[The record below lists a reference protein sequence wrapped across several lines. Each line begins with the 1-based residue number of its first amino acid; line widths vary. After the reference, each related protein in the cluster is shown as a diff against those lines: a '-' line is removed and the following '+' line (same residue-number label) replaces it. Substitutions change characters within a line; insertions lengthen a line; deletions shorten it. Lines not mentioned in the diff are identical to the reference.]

1 MAELTPERKAILAKY
16 NTEVSPTSGQLTP
29 EQQAIVA
36 PYNPQQQL
44 VPISEAN
51 LYSQPQ
57 PPLSGVLRSAA
68 QGLTLGFGEE
78 IEAMIR
84 SAIPGG
90 PEYEEVRNQLRQQ
103 ISQFR
108 QQYPGAA
115 ITAEVVGAM
124 ATNLVP
130 GVAALRSGRAAYTAG
145 QGIKTSIPRIG
156 AIGGTEG
163 AIYGVGAS
171 EAGLSD
177 VGQLA
182 SDVVTSAAI
191 GTTAPVAL
199 VGGGRLAKGIFNG
212 VTNFIAERFGTRYSD
227 TVSAY
232 LNSLA
237 MQMGK
242 SVDDIVADIAEGKMI
257 TDNETA
263 NAAIITFI
271 REGGEGANIL
281 LKYIRDRAEKTTGQA
296 VSDIRAALA
305 PGRSDDVLNSYLDD
319 LDRIKTR
326 ESQAYE
332 AVFKNPENQQVTKEI
347 SQNVENIL
355 KRFPEVREELE
366 SIYSARNLVPL
377 FRVDPNGAVSLAR
390 IPSVED
396 ADLAYRILRDEA
408 KKLYVAGSGTRG
420 EVYSGYAETLKN
432 NLDNTY
438 EDLAQT
444 RANYAQQFKQQEA
457 FDEGLASLSK
467 NLDVTRRTLRGYNAE
482 EQTAFRAGVFSAI
495 RDKLRTSKNRTI
507 TNLADEDAKLGELLR
522 FIAPEESLDELNR
535 TLNIAAEARRTAQA
549 APQRA
554 GSQTAVLQRQRQV
567 EAALPVTAQE
577 LRAAVAGDPVA
588 MLNVSKKAVSSM
600 LGDVEISQADRNTI
614 AQIII
619 SEDPNALIRAM
630 GSENAMD
637 QLRQKIYQ
645 MANTISPKL
654 NLNFVPAGVSRLAQ
668 QLSGGAP
675 SAASQQ
681 AIQQGQGLLGG
692 TAYGGNQ

>member
-1 MAELTPERKAILAKY
+1 MAELTPEQKAILAKY
-16 NTEVSPTSGQLTP
+16 GPEVPQASSQLTP
-29 EQQAIVA
+29 GQQAILQKYE
-36 PYNPQQQL
+36 PTQQL

-57 PPLSGVLRSAA
+57 PPLAGVLRSAA

-130 GVAALRSGRAAYTAG
+130 GVAALRAGRAASTAG
-145 QGIKTSIPRIG
+145 QAIKTSIPRIG
-156 AIGGTEG
+156 AIGGAEG

-182 SDVVTSAAI
+182 SDVATSAAI
-191 GTTAPVAL
+191 GTAAPVTL
-199 VGGGRLAKGIFNG
+199 VGGGRLAKGIFNS
-212 VTNFIAERFGTRYSD
+212 VTNFVAERFGARYSD
-227 TVSAY
+227 AVSAY

-271 REGGEGANIL
+271 REGGEGANAL
-281 LKYIRDRAEKTTGQA
+281 LQYIRDRAKKMTAEAEST
-296 VSDIRAALA
+296 VRASLA

-319 LDRIKTR
+319 LDRIRAR
-326 ESQAYE
+326 ESQAYDI
-332 AVFKNPENQQVTKEI
+332 VFNNPDNQQVTKEI

-355 KRFPEVREELE
+355 KRFPEVREELGK
-366 SIYSARNLVPL
+366 IYSARNLVPL
-377 FRVDPNGAVSLAR
+377 FRVDPNGAVNLAR

-420 EVYSGYAETLKN
+420 EFYSGYAETLKN

-457 FDEGLASLSK
+457 FDEGLKALGK
-467 NLDVTRRTLRGYNAE
+467 NVDLTARTLRGYNAE
-482 EQTAFRAGVFSAI
+482 EQMAFRAGVFAAL
-495 RDKLRTSKNRTI
+495 RDRMRRSKNTI
-507 TNLADEDAKLGELLR
+507 ANLADEDQQLGQLLR
-522 FIAPEESLDELNR
+522 LVAPEESIDELDR

-554 GSQTAVLQRQRQV
+554 GSQTAVLQRQRQR
-567 EAALPVTAQE
+567 ESSLPVTAQE
-577 LRAAVAGDPVA
+577 IRAAVAGDPVA

-645 MANTISPKL
+645 VANTISPKL